1 MLHSSFEL
9 SFLSDYL
16 CAEMLKNECNKL
28 LYNSAVETLKKKYK
42 LVFEAVGIDKEQQGG
57 FLRERDL

>member
-1 MLHSSFEL
+1 
-9 SFLSDYL
+9 
-16 CAEMLKNECNKL
+16 MLKNECNKL